1 MPYHGENNK
10 TDQSFILSATHFFL
24 VSNLTRLL
32 MYWAGRSIATIN
44 RIISQPRWCERSHQL
59 LNHVKMFCCCLMGD
73 TSTFR
78 QPRSS
83 ADLLH
88 IYSGSQKVFS
98 FCLFS
103 RSLTQN
109 HHSLITALSV
119 IRNDGHLNNDSLI
132 FHTVHFKKTFMR
144 RFSPLA
150 LIGGIYP
157 IIQSDEYKYTDNK

>member
-1 MPYHGENNK
+1 
-10 TDQSFILSATHFFL
+10 
-24 VSNLTRLL
+24 
-32 MYWAGRSIATIN
+32 
-44 RIISQPRWCERSHQL
+44 
-59 LNHVKMFCCCLMGD
+59 MFYCCLIGD

-132 FHTVHFKKTFMR
+132 FHTVHCKKTFMR